1 MDSVWR
7 VDRHFLIP
15 SILLPFVTVLSL
27 PVNKVGVLHQ
37 LDIVIFCRL
46 RPLFSWAVLSLP
58 SEKSTRCS
66 LELAMCSDCSQNG
79 TGSISGVSM
88 AIYFLKMR
96 AEGNFEVHL
105 CLELEA
111 TILDTLRRHGLTPNL
126 TLLSDRKFLCR
137 RLLEQ
142 VGLDFDYK
150 YGLRAIIFKKLIE
163 RAQRLLREANTWG
176 AFVKMDNSPYL
187 WDAVVLARH
196 FGSRKATMAWISAR
210 REEAANPPQS
220 PSDDS
225 SGVKGMNDG
234 GLETP
239 QSSRLTRPKHIL
251 PTTHPKTPLR
261 KLKSSHLSTPPRR
274 NPVKFSLSSDSVATL
289 RGRDMSTYGGQLR
302 RSPLL
307 GDSLRSLY
315 NITHE
320 DGDPFLPSTPIAN
333 PSIRTFSYF
342 PPDRVPRSAYA
353 PSWVTDQMGFD
364 DLTPSRPRPT
374 HVTSIAPS
382 CPPSLERELSSLYS
396 VANDFSS
403 ASMETP
409 PYANTVV
416 ATTVLDNPARM
427 DDVLF
432 HMAPFSSQTIDS
444 PPLDAA
450 DIHGPRLGNAS
461 GDDKYM
467 RFADVNS
474 MIPLTTLLP
483 QSVIRETGSP
493 SRTRKN
499 VRFVLPNCR
508 APPALRN

>member
-1 MDSVWR
+1 
-7 VDRHFLIP
+7 
-15 SILLPFVTVLSL
+15 
-27 PVNKVGVLHQ
+27 
-37 LDIVIFCRL
+37 
-46 RPLFSWAVLSLP
+46 
-58 SEKSTRCS
+58 
-66 LELAMCSDCSQNG
+66 
-79 TGSISGVSM
+79 M

-150 YGLRAIIFKKLIE
+150 YGLRAIIFSRHPAIHFRLTAHAGLEKLIE